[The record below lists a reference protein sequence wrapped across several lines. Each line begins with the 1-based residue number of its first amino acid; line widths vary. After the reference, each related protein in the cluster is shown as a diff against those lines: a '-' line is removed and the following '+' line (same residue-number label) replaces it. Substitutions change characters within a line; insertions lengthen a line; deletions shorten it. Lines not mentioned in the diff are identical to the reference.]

1 MEDAENA
8 CASAPPVIK
17 LSHFAARV
25 RLIKTTIKA
34 VNMAGNMKQDR
45 SKRSYQYTGQDN
57 AARTMRLR
65 PAPDSPSPG
74 ALSFTTLRTIDIKRH
89 PIGCLFFRPDFL
101 SQAPTFNQSGVHM
114 SIPGNQ
120 ENLSFNLSGRQ
131 QVLALRVAAGIGA
144 MLALAALAPFVWGAV
159 SGGLG
164 LLALALTGGAGVAL
178 FQALPLLGQKLE
190 NRLLAARKAEA
201 RANPIEQLQ
210 NFLLQKRQRV
220 VAFKQSVVRIGAQ
233 IKSMSDMIEERK
245 RQKPGYDASR
255 QESAVK
261 AMKEAHLLLVV
272 KYKNAE
278 LALVQLGEV
287 VEDKK
292 FEWRF
297 GQAGQA
303 ALHNLNATS
312 GQELLNQMLADEA
325 FDSVRD
331 NFNQV
336 FSELEMEAEKISKA
350 QGLSFDDGMAIELG
364 PIAIDQLDKARS

>member
-1 MEDAENA
+1 MKNLVSND
-8 CASAPPVIK
+8 SGPVTEQQRIWAVRI
-17 LSHFAARV
+17 AAGV
-25 RLIKTTIKA
+25 
-34 VNMAGNMKQDR
+34 AGT
-45 SKRSYQYTGQDN
+45 S
-57 AARTMRLR
+57 
-65 PAPDSPSPG
+65 
-74 ALSFTTLRTIDIKRH
+74 
-89 PIGCLFFRPDFL
+89 
-101 SQAPTFNQSGVHM
+101 
-114 SIPGNQ
+114 
-120 ENLSFNLSGRQ
+120 
-131 QVLALRVAAGIGA
+131 VLAT
-144 MLALAALAPFVWGAV
+144 LAPIIWGAV
-159 SGGLG
+159 SAGLG
-164 LLALALTGGAGVAL
+164 LIALALIGAVGVAL
-178 FQALPLLGQKLE
+178 FQALPLFGQKLE

-220 VAFKQSVVRIGAQ
+220 VAFKKAVVNIGAQ

-255 QESAVK
+255 QENAVK
-261 AMKEAHLLLVV
+261 AMKEAHVLLVV

-278 LALVQLGEV
+278 LALVQLSEV

-303 ALHNLNATS
+303 AIQNLNATS

-336 FSELEMEAEKISKA
+336 FSELEMEAEKLSSAKE
-350 QGLSFDDGMAIELG
+350 LSFDDGMSIDLSAIGIGSTE
-364 PIAIDQLDKARS
+364 KVRR

>member
-1 MEDAENA
+1 
-8 CASAPPVIK
+8 
-17 LSHFAARV
+17 
-25 RLIKTTIKA
+25 
-34 VNMAGNMKQDR
+34 
-45 SKRSYQYTGQDN
+45 
-57 AARTMRLR
+57 
-65 PAPDSPSPG
+65 
-74 ALSFTTLRTIDIKRH
+74 
-89 PIGCLFFRPDFL
+89 
-101 SQAPTFNQSGVHM
+101 M
-114 SIPGNQ
+114 SIPGNK
-120 ENLSFNLSGRQ
+120 ETFTFNLSGRQ
-131 QVLALRVAAGIGA
+131 QVWALRAAAGA
-144 MLALAALAPFVWGAV
+144 LAVAALAALAPLIWGAV

-164 LLALALTGGAGVAL
+164 LLALMLIGAAGVAL

-220 VAFKQSVVRIGAQ
+220 LAFKQAVVRIGAQ
-233 IKSMSDMIEERK
+233 IKSMTDMIEERK

-261 AMKEAHLLLVV
+261 AMREAHALLVV

-303 ALHNLNATS
+303 ALQNLNATS

-336 FSELEMEAEKISKA
+336 FSELEMEAEKLSNA
-350 QGLSFDDGMAIELG
+350 PTLSFDDGMAIDLAS
-364 PIAIDQLDKARS
+364 IRIDNMENTRS

>member
-1 MEDAENA
+1 MKNTANNDTG
-8 CASAPPVIK
+8 PVTEQQRIWAVRI
-17 LSHFAARV
+17 AAG
-25 RLIKTTIKA
+25 A
-34 VNMAGNMKQDR
+34 AGT
-45 SKRSYQYTGQDN
+45 S
-57 AARTMRLR
+57 
-65 PAPDSPSPG
+65 
-74 ALSFTTLRTIDIKRH
+74 
-89 PIGCLFFRPDFL
+89 
-101 SQAPTFNQSGVHM
+101 
-114 SIPGNQ
+114 
-120 ENLSFNLSGRQ
+120 
-131 QVLALRVAAGIGA
+131 VLAV
-144 MLALAALAPFVWGAV
+144 LAPLIWGAV
-159 SGGLG
+159 SAGLG
-164 LLALALTGGAGVAL
+164 LIALALIGAVGVAL

-220 VAFKQSVVRIGAQ
+220 VAFKKAVVSIGAQ

-255 QESAVK
+255 QENAVK
-261 AMKEAHLLLVV
+261 AMKDAHVLLVV

-278 LALVQLGEV
+278 LALVQLSEV

-303 ALHNLNATS
+303 AIQNLNATS

-336 FSELEMEAEKISKA
+336 FSELEMEAEKLSSAKE
-350 QGLSFDDGMAIELG
+350 LSFDDGMS
-364 PIAIDQLDKARS
+364 IDLSSIGIGSTEKVRR

>member
-1 MEDAENA
+1 MNNA
-8 CASAPPVIK
+8 GSREQVARGEQKVWTVRVG
-17 LSHFAARV
+17 AA
-25 RLIKTTIKA
+25 
-34 VNMAGNMKQDR
+34 
-45 SKRSYQYTGQDN
+45 
-57 AARTMRLR
+57 
-65 PAPDSPSPG
+65 
-74 ALSFTTLRTIDIKRH
+74 
-89 PIGCLFFRPDFL
+89 LF
-101 SQAPTFNQSGVHM
+101 
-114 SIPGNQ
+114 
-120 ENLSFNLSGRQ
+120 
-131 QVLALRVAAGIGA
+131 GICV
-144 MLALAALAPFVWGAV
+144 LAALAPIIWGAV

-164 LLALALTGGAGVAL
+164 LLALAGIGAAGVGL
-178 FQALPLLGQKLE
+178 FQTLPLLGQKLE

-220 VAFKQSVVRIGAQ
+220 SAFKQAVVHIGSQ

-261 AMKEAHLLLVV
+261 AMKEAHVVLVV

-278 LALVQLGEV
+278 LALVQLNEV
-287 VEDKK
+287 IEDKK
-292 FEWRF
+292 FEWKF

-303 ALHNLNATS
+303 ALQNLNATS

-336 FSELEMEAEKISKA
+336 FSELEMEAEKLSSAKE
-350 QGLSFDDGMAIELG
+350 LSFDDGMS
-364 PIAIDQLDKARS
+364 IDLASIQIGITEKARR